1 MKKLFHNLAMLAS
14 LAAIVSV
21 GALSVGC
28 AGDRTHRSTGAY
40 LDDKSIAAKVKADL
54 IGDPDVKAAQVKV
67 NVFRGDVQLS
77 GFVENDTQK
86 QKAEQIARNVN
97 GVNFVKND
105 LVVRSS
111 ANEAAGSE
119 RRLNEPVNK

>member
-1 MKKLFHNLAMLAS
+1 MKKLIRNLTMVAS
-14 LAAIVSV
+14 LAAVVSV
-21 GALSVGC
+21 ATFSVGC
-28 AGDRTHRSTGAY
+28 AGDRYHRSTGAY

-77 GFVENDTQK
+77 GFVDNALIKD
-86 QKAEQIARNVN
+86 KAEQIARNVN

-105 LVVRSS
+105 LVVRS
-111 ANEAAGSE
+111 ANEAAGAE

>member
-1 MKKLFHNLAMLAS
+1 MKKLIHNFTFLAALAALAS
-14 LAAIVSV
+14 VATF
-21 GALSVGC
+21 SVGC
-28 AGDRTHRSTGAY
+28 AGDRNTRSTGAY

-77 GFVENDTQK
+77 GFVDNDTQK

-105 LVVRSS
+105 LVIKS
-111 ANEAAGSE
+111 ANEPAGSE

>member
-1 MKKLFHNLAMLAS
+1 MKKLMSSFSMVAA

-21 GALSVGC
+21 ATFSVGC

-40 LDDKSIAAKVKADL
+40 LDDKSIATKVKADL

-67 NVFRGDVQLS
+67 NVFKGDVQLS
-77 GFVENDTQK
+77 GFVDSDLQK

-97 GVNFVKND
+97 GVNYVRND
-105 LVVRSS
+105 LVVRS
-111 ANEAAGSE
+111 ANEPAGSQ
-119 RRLNEPVNK
+119 RRLDEPLNK

>member
-1 MKKLFHNLAMLAS
+1 MKNLIRNVTMIAS
-14 LAAIVSV
+14 LAAVVSV
-21 GALSVGC
+21 GSFTVGC
-28 AGDRTHRSTGAY
+28 AGDRYSRSTGAY

-77 GFVENDTQK
+77 GFVNNISQK
-86 QKAEQIARNVN
+86 EKAEQIARNVN

-105 LVVRSS
+105 LVVKS
-111 ANEAAGSE
+111 ANEAAGSQRSVE
-119 RRLNEPVNK
+119 GSINR

>member
-1 MKKLFHNLAMLAS
+1 MKKLIRNFSMVAA
-14 LAAIVSV
+14 LAAIVS
-21 GALSVGC
+21 AATFTVGC
-28 AGDRTHRSTGAY
+28 AGDRNHRSTGAY

-77 GFVENDTQK
+77 GFVDNDMQK

-105 LVVRSS
+105 LVVKS
-111 ANEAAGSE
+111 ANEPAGSE
-119 RRLNEPVNK
+119 RRLNEPVTK